1 MSECKLIL
9 YKDPNFTG
17 ESEEFTGD
25 RGVTHND
32 HASSYKTTGDCSNTS
47 WAVFKDN
54 NGDNKGTGVIIGKG
68 DASGGD
74 FAANHHG
81 QGKGSLNHRFY
92 KFHDAIS
99 FVKKIEIPT
108 LPEGTIVE
116 DIE

>member
-9 YKDPNFTG
+9 YKDPNFAG

-68 DASGGD
+68 DASGGNFD
-74 FAANHHG
+74 SAHETNTEMFCHNKDCSNLSIPD
-81 QGKGSLNHRFY
+81 KGRFLIDYIEY
-92 KFHDAIS
+92 KSID
-99 FVKKIEIPT
+99 
-108 LPEGTIVE
+108 
-116 DIE
+116 